1 MKRLYVLID
10 QKLDAV
16 YGCVQGGHAVAQW
29 LLEHPKQDW
38 NNNYL
43 IYLYADLDKWK
54 VRLDLVN
61 KDYSSFYEPDLGN
74 QLTAIAL
81 QDDGR
86 MFKKLKISKRMIY
99 KRDYYVSIGDE
110 QVIITKNAIMPYNVM
125 EPRNK
130 YFYKVGDKVLTPF
143 GIQTIKDIIKDYSSQ
158 PGHEWIILVE
168 ENGNQYKP
176 CELIGI
182 VVKELTLEQWNQIIE

>member
-1 MKRLYVLID
+1 MKKLYVLID

-29 LLEHPKQDW
+29 LLEHPNQDW

-61 KDYSSFYEPDLGN
+61 KDYSSFYELN
-74 QLTAIAL
+74 
-81 QDDGR
+81 
-86 MFKKLKISKRMIY
+86 
-99 KRDYYVSIGDE
+99 
-110 QVIITKNAIMPYNVM
+110 
-125 EPRNK
+125 
-130 YFYKVGDKVLTPF
+130 
-143 GIQTIKDIIKDYSSQ
+143 
-158 PGHEWIILVE
+158 
-168 ENGNQYKP
+168 
-176 CELIGI
+176 GI

>member
-38 NNNYL
+38 NNNCL
-43 IYLYADLDKWK
+43 IYLYADLDKMESK
-54 VRLDLVN
+54 IRLSKN

-86 MFKKLKISKRMIY
+86 MFKKLK
-99 KRDYYVSIGDE
+99 
-110 QVIITKNAIMPYNVM
+110 
-125 EPRNK
+125 
-130 YFYKVGDKVLTPF
+130 
-143 GIQTIKDIIKDYSSQ
+143 
-158 PGHEWIILVE
+158 LVRE
-168 ENGNQYKP
+168 
-176 CELIGI
+176 
-182 VVKELTLEQWNQIIE
+182 